1 MLAAVLQA
9 YYGSRNSAGTH
20 RKELSASAAVH
31 TDGLRIEEY
40 STVQWLL
47 GTPMSEI
54 KQLLSSVHVTETQ
67 KLHNI

>member
-1 MLAAVLQA
+1 V
-9 YYGSRNSAGTH
+9 
-20 RKELSASAAVH
+20 SAAVH

-47 GTPMSEI
+47 GTAMCEI
-54 KQLLSSVHVTETQ
+54 KQLLSAVRVTETQ